1 LVEKGKED
9 EKGDIHAYR
18 RRRVSENA
26 WRNKALRHAI
36 GDIVEREDW
45 LFTWPFT
52 RSVLGDLGSSALSG
66 CSAVQELDDGRPI
79 EAVNQQV

>member
-1 LVEKGKED
+1 VVEKED
-9 EKGDIHAYR
+9 EEEDMDAYGR
-18 RRRVSENA
+18 RECERNA

-45 LFTWPFT
+45 LFTGPFT

-66 CSAVQELDDGRPI
+66 CSAVQELDGRPI
-79 EAVNQQV
+79 EAMIQQL